1 MIRYRIDGNSA
12 AVGIPFAVYLTV
24 FGLLALWLYSLY
36 QPQYIPN
43 PGLAV
48 YKPPPATVIG
58 EMPARLFPPR

>member
-1 MIRYRIDGNSA
+1 MSRYRIDGNSA

-24 FGLLALWLYSLY
+24 FGLLALRLYSLY

-43 PGLAV
+43 PGLAA

-58 EMPARLFPPR
+58 EMPARR